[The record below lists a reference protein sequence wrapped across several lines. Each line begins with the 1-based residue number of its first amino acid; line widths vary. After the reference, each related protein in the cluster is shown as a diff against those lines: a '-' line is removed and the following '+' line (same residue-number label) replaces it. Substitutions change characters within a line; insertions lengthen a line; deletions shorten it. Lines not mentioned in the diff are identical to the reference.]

1 MLKLIIQWV
10 EVVII
15 VVQVGGVKIYAAALE
30 ALRKKERGGQNRM
43 KLILPQKT
51 QNLWNKQINFITL
64 FSIQK

>member
-1 MLKLIIQWV
+1 
-10 EVVII
+10 
-15 VVQVGGVKIYAAALE
+15 
-30 ALRKKERGGQNRM
+30 M